1 MSSVGKT
8 KEEWLAWVLKIGN
21 GSLPSWPWLKREYP
35 EKAAQI
41 LRDVGTWSQIEL
53 ALRESK
59 EPKKPTQEVISVGKK
74 PKKTWPHTAEE
85 LWGLVL
91 QECEAKGK
99 VPSRRYWTH
108 HNFFEYQEL
117 VDVLGRGNEQR
128 FENEL
133 QSMWDRRHPP
143 KQPEEAVAP
152 EVSGVQEVGVPTQS
166 KRGGSRKIVR
176 VSSNDQLLDLI
187 EEMQRE
193 LNLGDKLPTD
203 AQIALYHNE
212 HPDTCPSVG
221 TFKNRLG
228 DRWRIRSLLEQ
239 RTLERRRE
247 AQKGSEEVAEEE
259 ATPVVEG
266 ANPGFFSMVEAAA
279 AAEEPTVAQEEQPVV
294 AEAQPV
300 VEEQLVEERPIME
313 GQFVDEEQLVPDE
326 EQSAGEVNL
335 TIHAVSL
342 DVTLNGQRQKINLRF
357 G

>member
-8 KEEWLAWVLKIGN
+8 KEEWLEWILKIGN

-59 EPKKPTQEVISVGKK
+59 EPKKPTQEVILVGKK

-85 LWGLVL
+85 LWELVL
-91 QECEAKGK
+91 QECETKGK

-117 VDVLGRGNEQR
+117 VDVLGYGNEQR

-143 KQPEEAVAP
+143 KQPEVAP
-152 EVSGVQEVGVPTQS
+152 EVSGVQGVGAVAQS

-193 LNLGDKLPTD
+193 FNLGDKIPTD
-203 AQIALYHNE
+203 AQIKQYHSE
-212 HPDTCPSVG
+212 HPDICPSVG
-221 TFKNRLG
+221 TFKNRMG
-228 DRWRIRSLLEQ
+228 DRWRIKSLLEQ
-239 RTLERRRE
+239 RALDRRRE
-247 AQKGSEEVAEEE
+247 AQKKSEEVAEEG
-259 ATPVVEG
+259 ATPGVEKT
-266 ANPGFFSMVEAAA
+266 NPGFFSMVEAAA
-279 AAEEPTVAQEEQPVV
+279 AVEEPAVAREEQPVV
-294 AEAQPV
+294 EEEQPV
-300 VEEQLVEERPIME
+300 VEEQPVME
-313 GQFVDEEQLVPDE
+313 GQPADEEQLAPDE
-326 EQSAGEVNL
+326 EQPAA
-335 TIHAVSL
+335 TISVTVHTVRL
-342 DVTLNGQRQKINLRF
+342 DATINGRRQAIDIEF